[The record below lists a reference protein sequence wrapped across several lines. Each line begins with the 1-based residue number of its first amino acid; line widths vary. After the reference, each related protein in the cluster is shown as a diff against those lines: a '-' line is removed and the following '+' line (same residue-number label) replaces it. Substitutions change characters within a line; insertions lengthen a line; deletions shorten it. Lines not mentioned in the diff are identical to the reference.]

1 MNQAYV
7 YILSSQRNGTL
18 YIGVTSAL
26 IKRIY
31 QHRNNLSE
39 GFTKKY
45 KVHRLVYFE
54 TTPSIT
60 GAIQREKQLKQWRRK
75 WKIELIE
82 KDNPEWVDLY
92 GALL

>member
-60 GAIQREKQLKQWRRK
+60 GAIQREKQLKHWRRK